1 MNHRHLC
8 LLIISLAVSS
18 LAYSQTKEKED
29 IIDKTLSACLKKPDN
44 ATTIGMCDC
53 ISTAI
58 GQWDK
63 KLNTTYKALQAKLDT
78 AAKGKLVEAQREWLK
93 FKEKEIAL
101 IDATI
106 GKMDGTMWQ
115 PVRLERILG
124 ITKSRT
130 LELADLLDTL
140 TME

>member
-1 MNHRHLC
+1 MMKLNRLY
-8 LLIISLAVSS
+8 LLFAALMASTFAF
-18 LAYSQTKEKED
+18 SQEKED
-29 IIDKTLSACLKKPDN
+29 AIDKALSACLGKPGN
-44 ATTIGMCDC
+44 NTTVGMCDC

-63 KLNTTYKALQAKLDT
+63 KLNTTYKALQAKVDT
-78 AAKGKLVEAQREWLK
+78 AAKSKLVEAQREWVK
-93 FKEKEIAL
+93 YKEKEIAL

-106 GKMDGTMWQ
+106 GKLDGTMWQ

-124 ITKSRT
+124 ITKTRT

-140 TME
+140 TMQ